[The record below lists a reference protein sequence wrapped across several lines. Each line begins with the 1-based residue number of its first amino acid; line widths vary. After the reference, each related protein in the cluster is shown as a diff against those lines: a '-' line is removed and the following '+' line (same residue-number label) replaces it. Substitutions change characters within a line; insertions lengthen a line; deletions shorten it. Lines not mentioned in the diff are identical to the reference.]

1 MKKII
6 AVLVSALLMLSCAIT
21 AFAETADT
29 ATPDEPVSMRY
40 EVISVKNSPKV
51 YTENDVT
58 LVDYPIY
65 DYDDDY
71 LFEGNYEL
79 KVSLEG
85 VEVTFKDNCTGKI
98 YTKVFDGTEPC
109 QIKQIYLINPAESNQ
124 VFLTYVS
131 TNPEYWM
138 DIEHF
143 DNVNNGLFFSI
154 SVNYKTSD
162 SSLDDNG
169 TSGGNSSDK
178 VSTNDVATKD
188 TATKDTVT
196 KSATGGNGAVQAGNP
211 ITAVSVALVMLVA
224 SGAMFVCYRRKIEK

>member
-79 KVSLEG
+79 KVNLEG

-178 VSTNDVATKD
+178 ASTNDVATKD

-196 KSATGGNGAVQAGNP
+196 KSATGGNGAVSDRQPDDCCFGCTCNARCKRCN
-211 ITAVSVALVMLVA
+211 VRLLQ
-224 SGAMFVCYRRKIEK
+224 KKD

>member
-71 LFEGNYEL
+71 LFEGNYKL
-79 KVSLEG
+79 KVNLEG

-178 VSTNDVATKD
+178 VLTNDVATKIPQQRILQIRQQT
-188 TATKDTVT
+188 TALFRQ
-196 KSATGGNGAVQAGNP
+196 AT
-211 ITAVSVALVMLVA
+211 
-224 SGAMFVCYRRKIEK
+224 R

>member
-6 AVLVSALLMLSCAIT
+6 AVLVSALLMLSCMIT

-71 LFEGNYEL
+71 LFEGNYKL
-79 KVSLEG
+79 KVNLEG

-98 YTKVFDGTEPC
+98 YTKFFDGTEPC

-154 SVNYKTSD
+154 SVNYKTTD

-169 TSGGNSSDK
+169 TSGGNLSDK

-188 TATKDTVT
+188 IATKDTANKT
-196 KSATGGNGAVQAGNP
+196 TDNGTVQTGNP
-211 ITAVSVALVMLVA
+211 ITTMLFTLSAVIAGGALFL
-224 SGAMFVCYRRKIEK
+224 SYRKKFEK

>member
-6 AVLVSALLMLSCAIT
+6 AVLVSALLMLSCTIT

-71 LFEGNYEL
+71 LFEGNYKL
-79 KVSLEG
+79 KVNLEG
-85 VEVTFKDNCTGKI
+85 VEVTCKDNCTGKI

-138 DIEHF
+138 DIEH
-143 DNVNNGLFFSI
+143 
-154 SVNYKTSD
+154 
-162 SSLDDNG
+162 
-169 TSGGNSSDK
+169 
-178 VSTNDVATKD
+178 
-188 TATKDTVT
+188 
-196 KSATGGNGAVQAGNP
+196 
-211 ITAVSVALVMLVA
+211 
-224 SGAMFVCYRRKIEK
+224 

>member
-71 LFEGNYEL
+71 LFEGNYKL
-79 KVSLEG
+79 KVNLEG

-169 TSGGNSSDK
+169 T
-178 VSTNDVATKD
+178 VP
-188 TATKDTVT
+188 
-196 KSATGGNGAVQAGNP
+196 TGSP
-211 ITAVSVALVMLVA
+211 ITTMLFILSAVIAGGALFL
-224 SGAMFVCYRRKIEK
+224 SYRKKFEK

>member
-6 AVLVSALLMLSCAIT
+6 AVLVSALLMLSCTIT

-71 LFEGNYEL
+71 LFEGNYKL
-79 KVSLEG
+79 KVNLEG

-178 VSTNDVATKD
+178 VSP
-188 TATKDTVT
+188 
-196 KSATGGNGAVQAGNP
+196 AG
-211 ITAVSVALVMLVA
+211 
-224 SGAMFVCYRRKIEK
+224 